1 MLGAQI
7 KAGISQYLAIEM
19 TRREG
24 QDHRAVTKYL
34 PWLYSLPSV
43 SVAKEFLDCVS
54 HIRLLSWLLL
64 GSMQHSCM
72 MKNTSKFHLTQPI
85 PLEANGHIA
94 ENIQVILISSFEIA
108 IIELIECFF

>member
-34 PWLYSLPSV
+34 PWLYSLPTV
-43 SVAKEFLDCVS
+43 TQAKEFLDCVS
-54 HIRLLSWLLL
+54 HIRLLSWILL
-64 GSMQHSCM
+64 GSMQRTVSYVF
-72 MKNTSKFHLTQPI
+72 N
-85 PLEANGHIA
+85 A
-94 ENIQVILISSFEIA
+94 VIFYQLDSVLKTCNLFQIS
-108 IIELIECFF
+108 